1 MTGIVEIAVGWLAAW
16 ATRKVRRVV
25 GRADAEF
32 DHATDT
38 AMDHLHEVI
47 GRKLGQDRAL
57 AKVDEEVE
65 AGTEELT
72 PSTRQWL
79 QLALQDAI
87 DNDPEFAKLLQ
98 EAVGRLQAEEDEPG
112 NADGTTLS
120 GNTFSGPTAI
130 QTGAHGTQTNTFR

>member
-1 MTGIVEIAVGWLAAW
+1 MTGIVEVAVGWLAAW
-16 ATRKVRRVV
+16 ATRKVRRVA

-32 DHATDT
+32 DYATDT

-47 GRKLGQDRAL
+47 SRKLGQDRAL

-65 AGTEELT
+65 AGAEELT
-72 PSTRQWL
+72 PGTRQWL

-87 DNDPEFAKLLQ
+87 DNDPEFAKVLQ
-98 EAVGRLQAEEDEPG
+98 EAVGRLQAEDTPG
-112 NADGTTLS
+112 SAGGTTLS

-130 QTGAHGTQTNTFR
+130 QTGAHSTQTNTFK